1 MEISNVA
8 IVSVPVSDQ
17 DRAKRFYTEVLGFDV
32 VADDQIGPDQRWV
45 TVRPS
50 AGGAAL
56 TFVTWFPTMPSGS
69 LKGLV
74 LEVDDIDQ
82 VAENL
87 MSHSMPAA
95 GGIEE
100 APWGRYVQIDDSEGN
115 GLVLQQ
121 SARR

>member
-17 DRAKRFYTEVLGFDV
+17 DRARRFYTEVLGFDV
-32 VADDQIGPDQRWV
+32 VADEPMGPDQRWV
-45 TVRPS
+45 MVRPS

-56 TFVTWFPTMPSGS
+56 TLVTWFPTMTPGS

-74 LEVDDIDQ
+74 LEVDDIDR
-82 VAENL
+82 VAEDL
-87 MSHSMPAA
+87 ISGSMPVED
-95 GGIEE
+95 GIEE
-100 APWGRYVQIDDSEGN
+100 APWGRFVQIDDSEGN